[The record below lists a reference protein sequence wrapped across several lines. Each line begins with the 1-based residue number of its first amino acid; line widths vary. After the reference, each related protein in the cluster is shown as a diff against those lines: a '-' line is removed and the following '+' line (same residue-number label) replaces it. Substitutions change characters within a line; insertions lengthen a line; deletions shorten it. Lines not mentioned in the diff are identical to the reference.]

1 MSDQLDNNQKEK
13 GIEKEQLHWLL
24 RIITLGD
31 RFSVQDFYDRLKKGF
46 VEFLIVFFG
55 VLVSFGVESQGEDFG
70 DRESNIDNLVGLRN
84 EMIDIQKYT
93 QKYMEENQWI
103 RSLYNKL
110 YDQWEQDKDSVF
122 LFIDESDGLPYSPL
136 SFYNNYNPFNPPRVV
151 YEAIKLDGTFRFLGS
166 EVGRF
171 VNNTYD
177 GTDLKYLML
186 NTDREEKVYVDQF
199 EGQVANKWI
208 YDLREID
215 LYDTDFWIENRKYF
229 QKEKFLKYN
238 LFKRLGLW
246 EQISEQLI
254 NYDVTLERNIKKL
267 DSVIQVKNDEFVF
280 IIGGFSLFRLSQRPV
295 FLRSMQEEPQVRVQS
310 IAQ

>member
-1 MSDQLDNNQKEK
+1 MSEK
-13 GIEKEQLHWLL
+13 SNKKQRERGIQREKLNWLL

-31 RFSVQDFYDRLKKGF
+31 RFSLQDFYDRIKKGF

-55 VLVSFGVESQGEDFG
+55 VLVSFGVERQGEEFG
-70 DRESNIDNLVGLRN
+70 DRESNIDNLIGLRD
-84 EMIDIQKYT
+84 EMIDIQEYT
-93 QKYMEENQWI
+93 QIYMEENQWI
-103 RSLYNKL
+103 RELYNEL
-110 YDQWEQDKDSVF
+110 YEQWEEDRDSVF
-122 LFIDESDGLPYSPL
+122 LFIDDSDGLPYSPL

-199 EGQVANKWI
+199 EAQVANKWI
-208 YDLREID
+208 YELEKID
-215 LYDTDFWIENRKYF
+215 LYDTDFWLKHRKYF
-229 QKEKFLKYN
+229 QKEKYLKYN

-246 EQISEQLI
+246 SK
-254 NYDVTLERNIKKL
+254 Y
-267 DSVIQVKNDEFVF
+267 
-280 IIGGFSLFRLSQRPV
+280 LSN
-295 FLRSMQEEPQVRVQS
+295 
-310 IAQ
+310 

>member
-1 MSDQLDNNQKEK
+1 MSDNFDKKEK
-13 GIEKEQLHWLL
+13 GIKKEKLNWLL

-31 RFSVQDFYDRLKKGF
+31 RFSLQDFYDRIKKGF

-55 VLVSFGVESQGEDFG
+55 VLVSFGVERQGEEFG
-70 DRESNIDNLVGLRN
+70 DRESNIDNLIGLRD

-93 QKYMEENQWI
+93 QIYIDENRWI
-103 RSLYNKL
+103 RALYNKL
-110 YDQWEQDKDSVF
+110 YQQWDQNRDSVF

-151 YEAIKLDGTFRFLGS
+151 YEVIKLDGTFRFLGS

-199 EGQVANKWI
+199 EAQIANKWI
-208 YDLREID
+208 FELEKID
-215 LYDTDFWIENRKYF
+215 LYEPNFWLKHRKYF
-229 QKEKFLKYN
+229 QKEKYLKYN

-246 EQISEQLI
+246 EQISEQLVE
-254 NYDVTLERNIKKL
+254 YESSVGVNIKKL
-267 DSVIQVKNDEFVF
+267 DSIINVKEDEFVF
-280 IIGGFSLFRLSQRPV
+280 IYWWF
-295 FLRSMQEEPQVRVQS
+295 
-310 IAQ
+310 

>member
-1 MSDQLDNNQKEK
+1 MSDNLEKKEK
-13 GIEKEQLHWLL
+13 GIKKEQLSWLL

-31 RFSVQDFYDRLKKGF
+31 RFSVQDFYDRIKKGF

-55 VLVSFGVESQGEDFG
+55 VLVSFGVERQGEEFG
-70 DRESNIDNLVGLRN
+70 DRESNIDNLIGLRD
-84 EMIDIQKYT
+84 EMIDIREYT
-93 QKYMEENQWI
+93 QIYIDENKWI
-103 RSLYNKL
+103 RLLYNKL
-110 YDQWEQDKDSVF
+110 YEQWDQKRDSVF
-122 LFIDESDGLPYSPL
+122 LFTDESDGLPYSPL

-199 EGQVANKWI
+199 EAQIANKWI
-208 YDLREID
+208 FELENID
-215 LYDTDFWIENRKYF
+215 LYDTDFWVKHRKYF
-229 QKEKFLKYN
+229 QNEKYLKYN

-246 EQISEQLI
+246 EQISEQLVE
-254 NYDVTLERNIKKL
+254 YEATVGVNIKKL
-267 DSVIQVKNDEFVF
+267 DSIINVKEDEFVF
-280 IIGGFSLFRLSQRPV
+280 IYWWF
-295 FLRSMQEEPQVRVQS
+295 
-310 IAQ
+310 

>member
-1 MSDQLDNNQKEK
+1 MSNREDKDIREK
-13 GIEKEQLHWLL
+13 GIKKEQLNWLL

-31 RFSVQDFYDRLKKGF
+31 RFSLQDFYDRIKKGF

-55 VLVSFGVESQGEDFG
+55 VLVSFGVERQGEEFG
-70 DRESNIDNLVGLRN
+70 DRESNIDNLVGLRD
-84 EMIDIQKYT
+84 EMIDIQEYT
-93 QKYMEENQWI
+93 RGYIEENKWI
-103 RSLYNKL
+103 RALYNRL
-110 YDQWEQDKDSVF
+110 YEKWDQDRDSVF
-122 LFIDESDGLPYSPL
+122 LFIDESDGEPYSPL

-199 EGQVANKWI
+199 EAQVANKWI
-208 YDLREID
+208 YELNKID
-215 LYDTDFWIENRKYF
+215 LYDTFFWLKHRKYF
-229 QKEKFLKYN
+229 QKEKYLKYN

-246 EQISEQLI
+246 QQISEQLVE
-254 NYDVTLERNIKKL
+254 YDATLSVNIKKL
-267 DSVIQVKNDEFVF
+267 DSVINLKEDEFVF
-280 IIGGFSLFRLSQRPV
+280 IYWWF
-295 FLRSMQEEPQVRVQS
+295 
-310 IAQ
+310 

>member
-1 MSDQLDNNQKEK
+1 MNNHKDKDQNEK
-13 GIEKEQLHWLL
+13 GIKKEKLNWLL

-31 RFSVQDFYDRLKKGF
+31 RFSLQDFYDRIKKGF

-55 VLVSFGVESQGEDFG
+55 VLVSFGVERQGEEFG
-70 DRESNIDNLVGLRN
+70 DRESNIDNLVGLRD
-84 EMIDIQKYT
+84 EMIDIQEYT
-93 QKYMEENQWI
+93 RGYIEENKWI
-103 RSLYNKL
+103 RALYNRL
-110 YDQWEQDKDSVF
+110 YEKRDQDRDSVF
-122 LFIDESDGLPYSPL
+122 LFIDESDGEPYSPL

-199 EGQVANKWI
+199 EAQVANKWI
-208 YDLREID
+208 YELNKID
-215 LYDTDFWIENRKYF
+215 LYDTFFWLKHRKYF
-229 QKEKFLKYN
+229 QKEKYLKYN

-246 EQISEQLI
+246 QQISEQLVE
-254 NYDVTLERNIKKL
+254 YDATLSVNIKKL
-267 DSVIQVKNDEFVF
+267 DSVINLKEDEFVF
-280 IIGGFSLFRLSQRPV
+280 IYWWF
-295 FLRSMQEEPQVRVQS
+295 
-310 IAQ
+310 